1 MGACQTC
8 LFKTCF
14 APKGTLVGTGIP
26 DDPFSAQVGWDEEKF
41 GEVRTVTLADEAQ
54 ARSGLER
61 CAKLVRQ
68 MKIFDPTLPQP
79 TAVTMRDRKPEI
91 ELDML
96 IAVTTWLGGR
106 YFTSLERVSVM
117 EHAPGDSFVVCL
129 SGCIENVID
138 GYYRVRL
145 HRTGATI
152 TIDYAKV
159 QSLSSPLMRVIVG
172 RKQYGDVNRVSAQ
185 ATAELLAGYVANSG
199 DGV

>member
-91 ELDML
+91 ELDTP
-96 IAVTTWLGGR
+96 ARRVTWSPRPGARRAASHRGGTAR
-106 YFTSLERVSVM
+106 SPSPRTPRTPRRGALRPPAAGDCVEPSDAEPRQG
-117 EHAPGDSFVVCL
+117 EHP
-129 SGCIENVID
+129 
-138 GYYRVRL
+138 
-145 HRTGATI
+145 
-152 TIDYAKV
+152 
-159 QSLSSPLMRVIVG
+159 
-172 RKQYGDVNRVSAQ
+172 
-185 ATAELLAGYVANSG
+185 AGLP
-199 DGV
+199 